1 MSPPQLPP
9 LEPVQGD
16 PVWYEDVGVLLARWT
31 EFYPRPDH
39 TTEERVNALV
49 RLTLYAT
56 LAAWAYNRQPR
67 TLVLGAGVIAVLSF
81 AFSSRQGVAS
91 GAAPGAAAGRL
102 LAVGGQCTPPTRD
115 NPFANVLLTD
125 LGKPSRPPACAY
137 DTVKDAVKSN
147 FNAGLVRNAS
157 DIYERENSQHQ
168 FYTMPVTT
176 TIPDTA
182 AFSNFLYGGMR
193 SCKTDAAACPTR
205 LF

>member
-1 MSPPQLPP
+1 MSTATAASAASAAL
-9 LEPVQGD
+9 VGD
-16 PVWYEDVGVLLARWT
+16 NVWYEDVGVLLSRWS

-39 TTEERVNALV
+39 TAEERVNALV

-56 LAAWAYNRQPR
+56 LAAWVYNRQPR
-67 TLVLGAGVIAVLSF
+67 TLVIGAGVIAVLSF
-81 AFSSRQGVAS
+81 AFSSRQESFPSGV
-91 GAAPGAAAGRL
+91 AGRL
-102 LAVGGQCTPPTRD
+102 LPVTAGKCTPPTRD

-125 LGKPSRPPACAY
+125 LGKPSRPSACEY
-137 DTVKDAVKSN
+137 DAVKDDVKAN
-147 FNAGLVRNAS
+147 FNAGLVRNAT

-182 AFSNFLYGGMR
+182 AFANFLYGGMR
-193 SCKTDAAACPTR
+193 SCKADAAACPTR

>member
-1 MSPPQLPP
+1 MSPPQR
-9 LEPVQGD
+9 EPVQGD
-16 PVWYEDVGVLLARWT
+16 KVWYEDVSVLAAHPT
-31 EFYPRPDH
+31 EFFPRPDH
-39 TTEERVNALV
+39 TAEERVNALV

-67 TLVLGAGVIAVLSF
+67 TLVFGAGVIAVLSF
-81 AFSSRQGVAS
+81 AFSSRPEAFPASSLDGV
-91 GAAPGAAAGRL
+91 AGRL
-102 LAVGGQCTPPTRD
+102 LAVQGKGTCTPPTRD

-125 LGKPSRPPACAY
+125 LGKPSRPPACPY
-137 DTVKDAVKSN
+137 DAVKDDVKAN

>member
-9 LEPVQGD
+9 LQGD
-16 PVWYEDVGVLLARWT
+16 KVWYEDVSVLVQRWT

-67 TLVLGAGVIAVLSF
+67 TLVFGAGVIALVSF
-81 AFSSRQGVAS
+81 AFSSRKEMLPSSS
-91 GAAPGAAAGRL
+91 GMAVAGRL
-102 LAVGGQCTPPTRD
+102 LAGPGTCTPPTRD

-137 DTVKDAVKSN
+137 DAVKDDVKAN